1 MHDHGQPMNEF
12 RRLRIKSAMELL
24 AELREKI
31 HKIRDDE
38 DRSVASGIDGSQDA
52 SDLLSEVGNILL
64 VALGQL
70 DRAKRAKNKELA

>member
-1 MHDHGQPMNEF
+1 MNEF